1 VAQATGRSVVPATSG
16 ATSCHSLRPARDE
29 NEGVRPR
36 VRLANVSTAPNAPG
50 SPSFPESAAGE
61 AAGPAAGDALPMG
74 RGLAFGIGAYAL
86 WGVLPLFFLLLR
98 PATAFE
104 IVAWRIVLS
113 LIFCVLLL
121 TVRRGWPALIAL
133 LRDRRT
139 TLVLGGASV
148 LILVNWLVYIY
159 ATLTGHV
166 VEAALGYFTN
176 PIVTVL
182 LGVFVLRERLRVMQ
196 WVAIGISAVAV
207 LVLAIN
213 YGQFPIIAL
222 GLAFSFGLYGLVKK
236 QVGGRVD
243 AVSGLTIETAWL
255 AVPASIT
262 LVVLASSGV
271 LTIGS
276 ENVVQTV
283 AMLCAGV
290 VTAVPLLFFAAAA
303 RRLPLTYLGLTQY
316 IAPLLQFVIGVF
328 VLQEAMPVARWLGFG
343 LVWIALIVLTID
355 MFRTQRSAGALGRLR

>member
-1 VAQATGRSVVPATSG
+1 
-16 ATSCHSLRPARDE
+16 
-29 NEGVRPR
+29 
-36 VRLANVSTAPNAPG
+36 
-50 SPSFPESAAGE
+50 
-61 AAGPAAGDALPMG
+61 MG
-74 RGLAFGIGAYAL
+74 RGLLFGIAAYAL

-98 PATAFE
+98 PASAIE

-113 LIFCVLLL
+113 LIFCALLL
-121 TVRRGWPALIAL
+121 TVTRGWPALVAIV
-133 LRDRRT
+133 RDRRT
-139 TLVLGGASV
+139 TLILGGAGA
-148 LILVNWLVYIY
+148 LILVNWLVYVY
-159 ATLTGHV
+159 ATLTDHV

-182 LGVFVLRERLRVMQ
+182 LGVFVLRERLRVLQ

-213 YGQFPIIAL
+213 YGQFPFIAL
-222 GLAFSFGLYGLVKK
+222 TLAFSFGLYGLVKK

-255 AVPASIT
+255 SVPAAVALI
-262 LVVLASSGV
+262 VLASSGV

-276 ENVVQTV
+276 ENVLQTV
-283 AMLCAGV
+283 AMLCAGI

-328 VLQEAMPVARWLGFG
+328 VLQEAMPPARWLGFG
-343 LVWIALIVLTID
+343 LVWIALAILTID
-355 MFRTQRSAGALGRLR
+355 MFRAQRTTRSVVRVR